1 MSIKESHLTK
11 DQHLHVY
18 KLMISCRAID
28 KRVWMLNR
36 QGKAAI
42 VASAQGHE
50 SAQIASAF
58 ALEIGKDVFFTYY
71 RDLGVLISLGL
82 SFIDILQGFTAKSGE
97 PMSGSRQFPTHGAI
111 PDKKLINLSNV
122 VGTQIP
128 QAVSAALSAK
138 IKGTNDIVIVYFGD
152 GASSAGD
159 CHEGMNFAS
168 IHKLPI
174 IFFCENNGF
183 AISVPLNQQMANDNV
198 ASRAQGYGFPGITI
212 DGNDVN
218 LVYETTKLA
227 AKRARNG
234 EGPTLIETKTNRFL
248 PHTSDDD
255 HSRYRNLDELSNKKD
270 PIEIYKRFLIDNKLL
285 TNDMD
290 ETLISQINQEVDSAT
305 GLKVV
310 NVSVV
315 SAKMMHK
322 REGKKFWKSVATVAG
337 NQRKGKGT
345 TYDQAINNAIRL
357 CAQSV
362 AKQMVQKL
370 NAKGIK

>member
-128 QAVSAALSAK
+128 QAVGAALSAK
-138 IKGTNDIVIVYFGD
+138 IKGTDDIVIVYFGD

-227 AKRARNG
+227 AIRARNG

-255 HSRYRNLDELSNKKD
+255 HSRYRNLDELSNKED
-270 PIEIYKRFLIDNKLL
+270 PLEIYKRFLIDNKLL

-290 ETLISQINQEVDSAT
+290 EMLISQINQEVDSAT
-305 GLKVV
+305 EYVESLPYPNIDTFYSHIYKTD
-310 NVSVV
+310 
-315 SAKMMHK
+315 
-322 REGKKFWKSVATVAG
+322 E
-337 NQRKGKGT
+337 
-345 TYDQAINNAIRL
+345 
-357 CAQSV
+357 
-362 AKQMVQKL
+362 
-370 NAKGIK
+370 

>member
-1 MSIKESHLTK
+1 MNIHESRLTK
-11 DQHLHVY
+11 KQHIQIY
-18 KLMISCRAID
+18 KLMLSCRAID

-58 ALEIGKDVFFTYY
+58 ALEIGKDIFFTYY

-82 SFIDILQGFTAKSGE
+82 SFTEILQGFTAKSGE
-97 PMSGSRQFPTHGAI
+97 PMSGARQFPTHGAI
-111 PDKKLINLSNV
+111 PNKKLINLSNV

-128 QAVSAALSAK
+128 QAVGAALSSK
-138 IKGTNDIVIVYFGD
+138 IKNTNEVVIVYFGD

-174 IFFCENNGF
+174 LFFCENNGF
-183 AISVPLNQQMANDNV
+183 AISVPLNQQMATDNI
-198 ASRAQGYGFPGITI
+198 ASRAEGYGMPGITI

-227 AKRARNG
+227 ATRARNG
-234 EGPTLIETKTNRFL
+234 EGPTLIEAKTNRFL

-255 HSRYRNLDELSNKKD
+255 HSLYRNLDELSNKED
-270 PIEIYKRFLIDNKLL
+270 PIDIYKNFLLSNDFL
-285 TNDMD
+285 TNDIS
-290 ETLISQINQEVDSAT
+290 ETLTTQINEEVDSAT
-305 GLKVV
+305 EYVESLPYP
-310 NVSVV
+310 NVDTFYSHIY
-315 SAKMMHK
+315 KNL
-322 REGKKFWKSVATVAG
+322 E
-337 NQRKGKGT
+337 
-345 TYDQAINNAIRL
+345 
-357 CAQSV
+357 
-362 AKQMVQKL
+362 
-370 NAKGIK
+370 

>member
-1 MSIKESHLTK
+1 MNIKESHLTK
-11 DQHLHVY
+11 NQHLHVY

-82 SFIDILQGFTAKSGE
+82 SFTDILQGFTAKSGE

-128 QAVSAALSAK
+128 QAVGSALAAK
-138 IKGTNDIVIVYFGD
+138 IKGTDDIVIVYFGD

-227 AKRARNG
+227 AIRARNG

-255 HSRYRNLDELSNKKD
+255 HSRYRNLDDLSNKED

-305 GLKVV
+305 EYVESLPYPNIDTFYSHIYKTD
-310 NVSVV
+310 
-315 SAKMMHK
+315 
-322 REGKKFWKSVATVAG
+322 E
-337 NQRKGKGT
+337 
-345 TYDQAINNAIRL
+345 
-357 CAQSV
+357 
-362 AKQMVQKL
+362 
-370 NAKGIK
+370 

>member
-1 MSIKESHLTK
+1 MNIKESHLTK
-11 DQHLHVY
+11 DQHLQIY
-18 KLMISCRAID
+18 KLMISCRSID

-50 SAQIASAF
+50 SAQIASAL

-82 SFIDILQGFTAKSGE
+82 SFREILQGFTAKAGE

-111 PDKKLINLSNV
+111 PQKKLINLSNV

-128 QAVSAALSAK
+128 QAVGAALSAK
-138 IKGTNDIVIVYFGD
+138 IKGTGDIVIVYFGD
-152 GASSAGD
+152 GASSSGD

-183 AISVPLNQQMANDNV
+183 AISVPLKQQMANDSV
-198 ASRAQGYGFPGITI
+198 ASRAQGYGIPGVTI
-212 DGNDVN
+212 NGNDVN
-218 LVYETTKLA
+218 VVYETTKLA
-227 AKRARNG
+227 AMRARNG
-234 EGPTLIETKTNRFL
+234 DGPTLIETKINRFL

-255 HSRYRNLDELSNKKD
+255 HSRYRDIDELSNQKD
-270 PIEIYKRFLIDNKLL
+270 PIEIYKQFLIDNKFL

-290 ETLISQINQEVDSAT
+290 KSLISQINQEIDSAT
-305 GLKVV
+305 EYVESLPYPNKDTFHSHIYKT
-310 NVSVV
+310 N
-315 SAKMMHK
+315 
-322 REGKKFWKSVATVAG
+322 E
-337 NQRKGKGT
+337 
-345 TYDQAINNAIRL
+345 
-357 CAQSV
+357 
-362 AKQMVQKL
+362 
-370 NAKGIK
+370 

>member
-1 MSIKESHLTK
+1 MNIKESNLTK
-11 DQHLHVY
+11 DQHLQIY
-18 KLMISCRAID
+18 KLMISCRSID

-50 SAQIASAF
+50 SAQIASAL

-82 SFIDILQGFTAKSGE
+82 SFREILQGFTAKAGE

-111 PDKKLINLSNV
+111 PQKKLINLSNV

-128 QAVSAALSAK
+128 QAVGAALSAK
-138 IKGTNDIVIVYFGD
+138 IKGTGDIVIVYFGD
-152 GASSAGD
+152 GASSSGD

-183 AISVPLNQQMANDNV
+183 AISVPLKQQMANDSV
-198 ASRAQGYGFPGITI
+198 ASRAQGYGIPGVTI
-212 DGNDVN
+212 NGNDVN
-218 LVYETTKLA
+218 VVYETTKLA
-227 AKRARNG
+227 AMRARNG
-234 EGPTLIETKTNRFL
+234 DGPTLIETKINRFL

-255 HSRYRNLDELSNKKD
+255 HSRYRNLDELSNKED

-305 GLKVV
+305 EYVESLPYPNIDTFYSHIYKTD
-310 NVSVV
+310 
-315 SAKMMHK
+315 
-322 REGKKFWKSVATVAG
+322 E
-337 NQRKGKGT
+337 
-345 TYDQAINNAIRL
+345 
-357 CAQSV
+357 
-362 AKQMVQKL
+362 
-370 NAKGIK
+370 